1 MLGQGFPV
9 FSHGNYAQD
18 SSIRTIVH
26 DFRTPVEIGGVHVTP
41 GDLVVGDIDGV
52 LVIPQDVE
60 AEVIEAALEK
70 ASTENL
76 VRAAIEGGMSS
87 TEAFARFGVL

>member
-1 MLGQGFPV
+1 
-9 FSHGNYAQD
+9 
-18 SSIRTIVH
+18 VH
-26 DFRTPVEIGGVHVTP
+26 ITP

-60 AEVIEAALEK
+60 AEVLEAALDK

-76 VRAAIEGGMSS
+76 VRTAIEGGMSA